1 MDLLHWRNPNHFQES
16 VMKQSLPFLPTAVA
30 GAALLALVA
39 CGGGGGDATDA
50 SAPDPDA
57 PLTLTGT
64 VAVEGVVRN
73 AVVCLDLNANSAC
86 DVGEPVSAP
95 TGADGVYSLN
105 ATAQQLATASLISP
119 MVPGG
124 LADPSTTIDMS
135 DGGATAES
143 PYVLRQVPGK
153 AGQINPLT
161 TLVAAGVRNGM
172 TEAVAR
178 VNAAAQL
185 GIAETKIDNYQ
196 DDPVF
201 NGQVVDN
208 ARLMANVVGS
218 ALEDGVVL
226 SVGDQNAAVLPV
238 QNDLRSLRYTD
249 VANFNYQE
257 FMTSAKAAGT
267 PGLSLVDGR
276 TGQVGGAATSASDLY
291 NQAYLTSAGWLRC
304 DSTVPL
310 TATLGT
316 PNRSIFCNAQTSISY
331 RRNVS
336 VAGRSMADVVTE
348 LQSDPENFINTGGLS
363 TTGLLAALGAEQF
376 PAGSNLRPG
385 LSLTLTQPLFIN
397 SINTDG
403 RPQAE
408 ATSLD
413 QLIAAKPAAGVNL
426 VTAAGSLSLGLSS
439 TSTTSLPRNLR
450 VAFTGTVSPTQGTVQ
465 YYDCALNAAQTV
477 ASNCATTQP
486 GTYDIATINGV
497 QVMSF
502 AGFTPTVMDHVRHY
516 VEVKPGNQV
525 DNGVIGGG
533 DWVFVARQR
542 KSDIDS
548 NLSETKRLNGTAWGF
563 MKAQLGL

>member
-1 MDLLHWRNPNHFQES
+1 
-16 VMKQSLPFLPTAVA
+16 MKHTLRSMQMMGYASIV
-30 GAALLALVA
+30 AALLTA
-39 CGGGGGDATDA
+39 CGGGGDTPDA

-95 TGADGVYSLN
+95 TGANGVYSLT

-172 TEAVAR
+172 SEAVAR

-185 GIAETKIDNYQ
+185 GIDEAKVDNYQ

-218 ALEDGVVL
+218 ALEDGIAL

-249 VANFNYQE
+249 VANFSYQE

-276 TGQVGGAATSASDLY
+276 AGQVGGAATSASDLY

-304 DSTVPL
+304 DSSVPL

-316 PNRSIFCNAQTSISY
+316 PNRSIFCNAQTSMSY

-363 TTGLLAALGAEQF
+363 TTGLLAALGAAQF

-385 LSLTLTQPLFIN
+385 LQITLTQPIFIN

-403 RPQAE
+403 RPQGE
-408 ATSLD
+408 ATNLD

-439 TSTTSLPRNLR
+439 GPLKNLR
-450 VAFTGTVSPTQGTVQ
+450 VAFTGTSSATSGTVQ
-465 YYDCALNAAQTV
+465 YYDCDLNAAGTV
-477 ASNCATTQP
+477 ASNCAATEA
-486 GTYDIATINGV
+486 GTYAITAVNGAR
-497 QVMSF
+497 VMSF
-502 AGFTPTVMDHVRHY
+502 AGFAPTVMDNVRHY
-516 VEVKPGNQV
+516 VEVTGGNQA
-525 DNGVIGGG
+525 NGVIGG
-533 DWVFVARQR
+533 DWVFAARQR
-542 KSDIDS
+542 KPDFDS
-548 NLSETKRLNGTAWGF
+548 NSSDSKRLNGTAWGA